1 MSKKKSKSRKNTQ
14 KKSPLV
20 GILLLILLAVIIY
33 FGYTAITYVLETYSQ
48 QNNQDSTIYEK
59 FMNWFPED
67 YSSTNNSFPNEET
80 VNEGN
85 NKNDYSSNTYKE
97 TNATAV
103 FSKHG
108 LEMPVCKGTLS
119 DDANDDHEV
128 HAYNGFTLCY
138 RENYEVAEWVAY
150 SLTREEL
157 KTVTGRTDD
166 FKADTKISTGSA
178 TLADYK
184 GSGYDRGHL
193 APAADMEWSIESCK
207 DSFLLSNMTPQAPK
221 FNRGLWKTLEDQVRK
236 WADTF
241 GEVFVVTGPVLEKP
255 SSAYPSIGQ
264 NKVSIPEYFY
274 KVLIADISEKQDGSN
289 LIGCAFILPNDKCEG
304 TIWDYAVSIDEVEKR
319 CGIDFFSMIPDTMEE
334 DIEENTNY
342 KLWK

>member
-1 MSKKKSKSRKNTQ
+1 MNKKKSKSRKKTQ
-14 KKSPLV
+14 KKSPL
-20 GILLLILLAVIIY
+20 IKFLLLILLAIIIY
-33 FGYTAITYVLETYSQ
+33 FGYTAFNYGLENYSN
-48 QNNQDSTIYEK
+48 QNIQGSTIYEK
-59 FMNWFPED
+59 IMNWFPED
-67 YSSTNNSFPNEET
+67 YLPKNNS
-80 VNEGN
+80 
-85 NKNDYSSNTYKE
+85 SSNTSE
-97 TNATAV
+97 TTPTSV
-103 FSKHG
+103 SFSKHG
-108 LEMPVCKGTLS
+108 LEIPVCKGTLR
-119 DDANDDHEV
+119 DDKNDDHEV
-128 HAYNGFTLCY
+128 HTYNGFTLCY

-207 DSFLLSNMTPQAPK
+207 DSFLLSNVTPQAPK

-264 NKVSIPEYFY
+264 NKVSVPEYFY

-334 DIEENTNY
+334 NIEENTNY